1 MINEIHGHNSRAL
14 GNGGGHYSLSPSRIT
29 SSRINFNNSEVS
41 DTAAKKMS
49 LHTYHIR
56 NKNGSP
62 TAQVQILKDVDDVAF
77 DEPGDTAS
85 ASQSTTKVSMI
96 PNQKTPSKFH

>member
-1 MINEIHGHNSRAL
+1 MSEIHGHNSRAL
-14 GNGGGHYSLSPSRIT
+14 GNGGHYSLSPSRIT
-29 SSRINFNNSEVS
+29 SSRVNFNNSEVS
-41 DTAAKKMS
+41 ETAAAAKKLS

-62 TAQVQILKDVDDVAF
+62 TAQVTILKDVDDVVF

-85 ASQSTTKVSMI
+85 AS
-96 PNQKTPSKFH
+96 